1 VAVGKPWANLAGWL
15 VGGLAAWGIVAGTGL
30 DLIDM
35 LASSKLDQ
43 ARFAIDAG
51 SIVTGVAAAG
61 FLFRPIRK
69 DAAAF
74 LRIDVDNPVHTL
86 ALVLAVILFGTQVS
100 SLLLT
105 DVLGSLSEQQPQ
117 TLVDVFIDELPL
129 LILAVAGVGIFI
141 RRPAAETAERLG
153 VVRPAWW
160 QLVVGLAAAGVFF
173 GFVIGVDAANHY
185 LLPDTARR
193 VDAVNS
199 HLFGQLA
206 TTGWWGVLVIAFLPG
221 ICEEL
226 LFRGALQPRLGLVT
240 AAVLFTS
247 IHSQYGLSLDLA
259 AIFVIA
265 VCLGLLRKWTNT
277 TTSMTAHVA
286 YNLLAGISIAGT
298 WLYVGLGAEAVLVAA
313 AALLIWRQVRRMPPG
328 QANVNG
334 VGGQTG

>member
-1 VAVGKPWANLAGWL
+1 
-15 VGGLAAWGIVAGTGL
+15 
-30 DLIDM
+30 M
-35 LASSKLDQ
+35 LASGKLDQ

-105 DVLGSLSEQQPQ
+105 DVLSSLGQQQPQ
-117 TLVDVFIDELPL
+117 TLADLFIDELPL
-129 LILAVAGVGIFI
+129 LIVAVAGVGIFI
-141 RRPAAETAERLG
+141 RRPLAETAGRLG
-153 VVRPAWW
+153 VVRPQWW

-173 GFVIGVDAANHY
+173 GIVIGLDTANHF

-206 TTGWWGVLVIAFLPG
+206 TTGWSGVIVLAFLPG

-247 IHSQYGLSLDLA
+247 IHSQYGLSLDLV
-259 AIFVIA
+259 AIFLIA
-265 VCLGLLRKWTNT
+265 ICLGLLRKWTNT
-277 TTSMTAHVA
+277 TTSMTAHIT
-286 YNLLAGISIAGT
+286 YNLLAGISVAGT
-298 WLYVGLGAEAVLVAA
+298 WLYVGAGAEAVLVAA
-313 AALLIWRQVRRMPPG
+313 AALLIWREIRRRQPSH
-328 QANVNG
+328 ADVNEVAKPAG
-334 VGGQTG
+334 RD